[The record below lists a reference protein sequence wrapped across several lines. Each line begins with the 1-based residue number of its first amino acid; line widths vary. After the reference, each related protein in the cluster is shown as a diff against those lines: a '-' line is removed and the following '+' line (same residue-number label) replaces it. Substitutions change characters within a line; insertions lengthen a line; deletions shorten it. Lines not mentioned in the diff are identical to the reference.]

1 MLPNGKVQHF
11 EAINHFKRGDTRINN
26 KIYPFK
32 KNGNSSINV
41 MKSNKKRNGNDY
53 QEWSSEDEQY
63 RSEEDISEE
72 FSDEEYSSE
81 EDTRY
86 EYDDDYDS
94 SKFEPFEHHSSDS
107 SHHTT
112 YSYQVVDHYHHDHH
126 GDDHGQGDGACGN
139 HVRGVHHQHVM
150 TVSQAI
156 IINCGKGGCIGEVR
170 ASSCQTHFRFQRYFC
185 INSTI
190 QINLN

>member
-1 MLPNGKVQHF
+1 MTL
-11 EAINHFKRGDTRINN
+11 
-26 KIYPFK
+26 KISLCYD
-32 KNGNSSINV
+32 V
-41 MKSNKKRNGNDY
+41 RKSNKKRNGNDY
-53 QEWSSEDEQY
+53 QEWSNEDEQY

-81 EDTRY
+81 EDTIY
-86 EYDDDYDS
+86 EYEDDYES

-112 YSYQVVDHYHHDHH
+112 HSYQVVDPHYHHDHH
-126 GDDHGQGDGACGN
+126 GDDHSQNDGACGH
-139 HVRGVHHQHVM
+139 HVRGDHHQHVM

-170 ASSCQTHFRFQRYFC
+170 ASSCQTHFMFQRYCC
-185 INSTI
+185 IKSTKK
-190 QINLN
+190 QFK